1 MPANASAIYNFT
13 LDMDDFLEPQPLG
26 PDPYDPYNYNG
37 GDIDY
42 SYVPFAGYWISDT
55 SFYSA
60 VGCESY
66 LTLYVDDYGYTEF
79 DVWSADSGSW
89 LVGFTGYLE
98 RTDVY
103 DGQWYGLL
111 DLTIVY
117 NDTAYYQ
124 ADVYGHFVIRSGDS
138 YLEVIHMD
146 GTPLLSGLD
155 GYFSDQIFYN
165 NGW

>member
-1 MPANASAIYNFT
+1 M
-13 LDMDDFLEPQPLG
+13 
-26 PDPYDPYNYNG
+26 
-37 GDIDY
+37 
-42 SYVPFAGYWISDT
+42 
-55 SFYSA
+55 
-60 VGCESY
+60 
-66 LTLYVDDYGYTEF
+66 
-79 DVWSADSGSW
+79 
-89 LVGFTGYLE
+89 
-98 RTDVY
+98 Y

-155 GYFSDQIFYN
+155 GYFSDQIFYY